1 MKRWMH
7 KIEMIVD
14 KAIAPCLVLLLAVI
28 VLELGMHD
36 FVVEHGLQAYI
47 DIADVIVITVFVL
60 DLFFKYL
67 RTRHIPLFLK
77 KYWMDIL
84 AVFPFFLMFRF
95 YEVTIGLFSQTV
107 TEGAET
113 TQMLL
118 HEGLEVEKEGARIVR
133 ETERVLKEAERVGK
147 VERSA
152 RFARFLRPLF
162 RSPRF
167 FKAASRTTK
176 FYEKPKGE
184 HHQNEYMPKRVKH

>member
-7 KIEMIVD
+7 KIEVIVD

-47 DIADVIVITVFVL
+47 SIADYIVITIFVM
-60 DLFFKYL
+60 DLVFKYL
-67 RTRHIPLFLK
+67 RTKHIPLFLR

-95 YEVTIGLFSQTV
+95 YEVTIGLFSPTI

-113 TQMLL
+113 AQMLL
-118 HEGLEVEKEGARIVR
+118 HEGLEVEKEGTRIVR
-133 ETERVLKEAERVGK
+133 EAEKIAKEAERAVK
-147 VERSA
+147 VERST

-167 FKAASRTTK
+167 LKAAGRTEK

-184 HHQNEYMPKRVKH
+184 HHQNEYMPKAIRK

>member
-7 KIEMIVD
+7 KIEVIVD

-36 FVVEHGLQAYI
+36 FVVEHGLQIYI
-47 DIADVIVITVFVL
+47 DIADIIIITIFVL
-60 DLFFKYL
+60 DLVFKYL

-95 YEVTIGLFSQTV
+95 YELTIGVFSPAL
-107 TEGAET
+107 TEGAEAA
-113 TQMLL
+113 QRIL
-118 HEGLEVEKEGARIVR
+118 HEGVEVEREGVKIAREVEAVVKEGEKV
-133 ETERVLKEAERVGK
+133 VK

-167 FKAASRTTK
+167 FKAASRTQK

-184 HHQNEYMPKRVKH
+184 HHQNEYMPRRVKH